1 MVLSRVSF
9 SAFSASCLTF
19 ANADIELFL
28 FRCMQIWDLSDP
40 TGRGFLDKPGMFV
53 ALKLVALAQAGN
65 NINMSNI
72 FVECQNPPKV
82 VSCCTVFREFS
93 ISIVE

>member
-9 SAFSASCLTF
+9 AL
-19 ANADIELFL
+19 IFL
-28 FRCMQIWDLSDP
+28 FFSVGILTLRFPLQIWDLSDP

-65 NINMSNI
+65 DINMSNI
-72 FVECQNPPKV
+72 FLESQNPPKV
-82 VSCCTVFREFS
+82 VSVAQHFVRFLFE
-93 ISIVE
+93 ELP